1 MRDVEVNDTR
11 IGALDR
17 TSLAETDG
25 SIRRISREPAGK
37 HLALLAYS
45 GYG

>member
-1 MRDVEVNDTR
+1 MEVNDTR

-17 TSLAETDG
+17 TSLAETGG

-37 HLALLAYS
+37 HLVLLAYS
-45 GYG
+45 GSG